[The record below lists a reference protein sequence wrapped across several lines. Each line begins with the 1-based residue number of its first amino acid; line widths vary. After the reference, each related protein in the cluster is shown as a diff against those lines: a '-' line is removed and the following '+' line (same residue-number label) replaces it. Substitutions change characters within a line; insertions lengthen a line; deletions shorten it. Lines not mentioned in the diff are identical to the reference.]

1 MQEEKRNP
9 VFALWLAAYEEQ
21 LIRLAQG
28 ISQGTGT
35 PGVSCFPVD
44 SGSTP
49 EVTPE

>member
-28 ISQGTGT
+28 ITQGTGT
-35 PGVSCFPVD
+35 PGQPSFPTD
-44 SGSTP
+44 SGCTP